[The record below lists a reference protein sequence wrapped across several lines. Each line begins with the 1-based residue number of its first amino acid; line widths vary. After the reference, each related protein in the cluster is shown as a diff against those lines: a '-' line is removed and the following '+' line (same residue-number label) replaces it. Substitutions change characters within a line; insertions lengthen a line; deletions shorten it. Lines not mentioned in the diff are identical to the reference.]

1 MPRVRRRMLVGLDAS
16 VDDATAAARS
26 ALGMTG
32 DAHHLTGPLAVQVA
46 GEADLRATVENDPHG
61 PGCTLALEAHADV
74 LVAYFRWLFHPLV
87 RILLGR
93 ALRHAAA
100 CLAAEVAGEATPP
113 PPKRSPITPPVDFS
127 AEQAVLLSAVA
138 WAACV
143 ASFGGG
149 LFGQNAG
156 FIQDAFGTSDSGL
169 TVSLAITR
177 VGALVAIVAAAL
189 ADRRGR
195 RRILLVSLA
204 GIAISN
210 GVAAAAPDL
219 GIFTAAQVV
228 TRGLV
233 NAAIPVAVIAAVEEA
248 PEGAR
253 AFSVAMLSLAGG
265 AGFAVTVLLLPLSDL
280 GPEAWRVAF
289 VLSALTIVFL
299 PRLSR
304 VLSETTRYRDLDLA
318 PDERGQADEV
328 VSGRFG
334 KRILVLALFTFLTSV
349 LAAPSS
355 QLINVYL
362 EDDQGFSGA
371 GITLFRSVTQGLPA
385 LIGVLIGARLAETR
399 GRKPLLSIGLAC
411 ATLLTVAFYLSSGAA
426 LWVTSAVGIIIVG
439 TYGPAQG
446 TFSTEL
452 FPTEVRGTSSAMLL
466 ICGVSGSIVGLV
478 VAGALSDPLGGIGR
492 AVAVLGIAPLVAAL
506 ALVPLLPES
515 AHRGLDDLS
524 PSRSPGAPPPS

>member
-1 MPRVRRRMLVGLDAS
+1 MPQVRRRMLVGLDAS
-16 VDDATAAARS
+16 VDDAATAARR
-26 ALGMTG
+26 ALGLTG
-32 DAHHLTGPLAVQVA
+32 PAHELTGPLTVQIAGPAALAVRP
-46 GEADLRATVENDPHG
+46 EDDPGHA
-61 PGCTLALEAHADV
+61 GCTVTLEARSDV
-74 LVAYFRWLFHPLV
+74 PVAYFRWFFHPLV
-87 RILLGR
+87 WVLLGR

-100 CLAAEVAGEATPP
+100 SLEAAVAGVPAPP
-113 PPKRSPITPPVDFS
+113 PPARSPITPPVAFTAD
-127 AEQAVLLSAVA
+127 QAVLLSAVA
-138 WAACV
+138 WVAAL

-156 FIQDAFGTSDSGL
+156 FIQDAFGTSDGGL
-169 TVSLAITR
+169 TVSLAFTR

-195 RRILLVSLA
+195 RRILLVSLI
-204 GIAISN
+204 GIAVAN
-210 GVAAAAPDL
+210 GVAAAAPGL
-219 GIFTAAQVV
+219 GVFTATQVV

-248 PEGAR
+248 PDGAR

-280 GPEAWRVAF
+280 GTEAWRIAF
-289 VLSALTIVFL
+289 VLSALSIVFL

-304 VLSETTRYRDLDLA
+304 VLAETTRYRDLDL
-318 PDERGQADEV
+318 PPEERGQADEV

-334 KRILVLALFTFLTSV
+334 RRILVLALFTFLTSV

-362 EDDQGFSGA
+362 EDDRGFSGA

-411 ATLLTVAFYLSSGAA
+411 ATLFTVAFYLSDGAA
-426 LWVTSAVGIIIVG
+426 LWITSAVGIVIVG

-446 TFSTEL
+446 AFSTEL

-466 ICGVSGSIVGLV
+466 VCGVSGSIVGLV
-478 VAGALSDPLGGIGR
+478 AAGALSGPLGGIGR
-492 AVAVLGIAPLVAAL
+492 AVALLGIAPLVAAL
-506 ALVPLLPES
+506 VLVPFLPES
-515 AHRGLDDLS
+515 AHRRLDDLS
-524 PSRSPGAPPPS
+524 PSRRPGRS